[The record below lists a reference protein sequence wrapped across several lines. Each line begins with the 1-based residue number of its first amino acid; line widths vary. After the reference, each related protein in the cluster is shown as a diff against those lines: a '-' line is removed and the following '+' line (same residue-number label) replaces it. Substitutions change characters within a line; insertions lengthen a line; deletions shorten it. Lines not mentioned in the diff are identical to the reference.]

1 VIISQTTKNLAVK
14 LILMDLYY
22 CGEEDDVYIFLI
34 GPSKQIPEIP
44 YPRNSAWLPRG
55 LRVNLR

>member
-1 VIISQTTKNLAVK
+1 
-14 LILMDLYY
+14 MDLYY

-55 LRVNLR
+55 LRVKGLLKLEFKSLLITYKY